1 MIWNQILTFGYNN
14 QLAIKLMVSQNFTI
28 HPIGQGMFYSG
39 EIKLNDRS
47 VFKMIFDC
55 GSVSK
60 GANQEPLLYRKTHF
74 LGRDKDLDLLV
85 ISHFDADHVNQIK
98 TVVENDVKIKKLV
111 MPFVTFEERLFL
123 ALKHIAQPGSN
134 VGTANFIIDP
144 LGTLESN
151 LGEDG
156 EVFIIT
162 SGDGPIPGGEDD
174 NRNQEK
180 LPEDR
185 FVFKFSNPKDLTDKE
200 ATNLGLG
207 YLDKKLQKVADTDK
221 GYAVSSVSTN
231 IMEFL
236 FYRKDIGANEIAFFE
251 KVKELFF
258 TDFKI
263 DTSGSI
269 ADINNQVIWEVR
281 QIKSATK
288 IKEIFKKAYKAIDSK
303 KLRVSMTSIV
313 NPNTTA
319 LCMLHRNLK
328 ALYRLTGLRSEE
340 RRYFHNAYCNFIQK
354 TGSLRQE
361 IDYHHH
367 RFYHYDF
374 LEHNERLSFPNVL
387 LTSDS
392 FLKKETDV
400 TALFEKYW
408 YYKDAFWMFQV
419 PHHGS
424 KKNCDKSLFS
434 QIPYKKFNFIN
445 YGLNNRD
452 NHPDDE
458 VLLDLFATG
467 HYRNF
472 IPANQFQGLSF
483 GFQL

>member
-1 MIWNQILTFGYNN
+1 MLH
-14 QLAIKLMVSQNFTI
+14 QNFTI
-28 HPIGQGMFYSG
+28 HPIGQGLFYTG

-60 GANQEPLLYRKTHF
+60 GSNQEPLLYRNTHF
-74 LGRDKDLDLLV
+74 SGSDKELDLLV

-123 ALKHIAQPGSN
+123 ALKHIAQADSN

-144 LGTLESN
+144 LGTLGSN
-151 LGEDG
+151 LGDDG
-156 EVFIIT
+156 EIFIIT

-174 NRNQEK
+174 NENQEK
-180 LPEDR
+180 IPEGR
-185 FVFKFSNPKDLTDKE
+185 FVFKFSNPKNLTDKE
-200 ATNLGLG
+200 AANLGLAYSG
-207 YLDKKLQKVADTDK
+207 KKLQKVADTDK
-221 GYAVSSVSTN
+221 GHAVSSVSTN

-236 FYRKDIGANEIAFFE
+236 FHRKDIGANEIAFFE

-258 TDFKI
+258 KEFKI

-269 ADINNQVIWEVR
+269 DDISIQVISKVR
-281 QIKSATK
+281 QINSATK
-288 IKEIFKKAYKAIDSK
+288 IKEIFKKAYKAVDTK
-303 KLRVSMTSIV
+303 KLRVSMASIV

-328 ALYRLTGLRSEE
+328 ALYRLSGVRNKELSF
-340 RRYFHNAYCNFIQK
+340 FHYHHGYCNLIQK

-361 IDYHHH
+361 IDCCSH
-367 RFYHYDF
+367 RFHHYDF
-374 LEHNERLSFPNVL
+374 LEHLEELAFPNVL

-392 FLKKETDV
+392 FLKEETDV
-400 TALFEKYW
+400 TALIEKY
-408 YYKDAFWMFQV
+408 KHHIDAFWMFQV

-424 KKNCDKSLFS
+424 KKNSDKNLFAR
-434 QIPYKKFNFIN
+434 IPYNKFNFIN
-445 YGLNNRD
+445 YGLNNRFR
-452 NHPDDE
+452 HPHNE

-467 HYRNF
+467 HYKNF

-483 GFQL
+483 GFKL

>member
-1 MIWNQILTFGYNN
+1 
-14 QLAIKLMVSQNFTI
+14 MVSQNFTI
-28 HPIGQGMFYSG
+28 HPIGQGLFYSG

-60 GANQEPLLYRKTHF
+60 GANKEPLLYRNTHF
-74 LGRDKDLDLLV
+74 SGSDKDLDLLV

-98 TVVENDVKIKKLV
+98 TVVENDIKIKKLV

-134 VGTANFIIDP
+134 VGTASFIIDP
-144 LGTLESN
+144 LGTLGSN

-162 SGDGPIPGGEDD
+162 SGDGPIPGGEVD
-174 NRNQEK
+174 NENREK
-180 LPEDR
+180 IPEER
-185 FVFKFSNPKDLTDKE
+185 FVFKFSNPKDLTEKE
-200 ATNLGLG
+200 ASNLGFGSLA
-207 YLDKKLQKVADTDK
+207 KRLQKVADTDK
-221 GYAVSSVSTN
+221 GFAVSSVSTN
-231 IMEFL
+231 VVEFL

-258 TDFKI
+258 KDFKI
-263 DTSGSI
+263 DTSGSG
-269 ADINNQVIWEVR
+269 DYINNQVVSKVR
-281 QIKSATK
+281 QIRSATK
-288 IKEIFKKAYKAIDSK
+288 IKEIFKKAYKAIDAK
-303 KLRVSMTSIV
+303 KTRVSMASIV

-328 ALYRLTGLRSEE
+328 ALYRLSDVGSEDL
-340 RRYFHNAYCNFIQK
+340 RYFHYHHGYCSLIQK
-354 TGSLRQE
+354 TGFLRQE
-361 IDYHHH
+361 IDFHSY
-367 RFYHYDF
+367 RFHHYDF
-374 LEHNERLSFPNVL
+374 LEHLKELTFPNVL

-392 FLKKETDV
+392 FLKDSKDV
-400 TALFEKYW
+400 TALFEKYE

-424 KKNCDKSLFS
+424 KKNSDKTLFA
-434 QIPYKKFNFIN
+434 QIPYIKFNFTN

-458 VLLDLFATG
+458 VLLDLFTTG
-467 HYRNF
+467 HYKNF

-483 GFQL
+483 GFSV